1 VTSSVAVAAPHRR
14 DARRDELAESAL
26 RTLGELG
33 YARTSLREIAN
44 NGPFSHG
51 VLHYYFRDRTELI
64 VHSIRLYKS
73 RCVTRYDTVVDEA
86 TTAAGLATALGD
98 KLVETIVDEGPM
110 HRLWYD
116 LRTQSMFEPEL
127 RGAVLT
133 IDEALEAMVWRVVER
148 YAQLAGTRPAVAAAT
163 AYAML
168 DGLFERA
175 LLGHLTGQPHALD
188 DLRTNAVVALRLFA

>member
-1 VTSSVAVAAPHRR
+1 MTSSATAAAPHRR

-33 YARTSLREIAN
+33 YARTSLRDIAS

-51 VLHYYFRDRTELI
+51 VLHYYFRDRTDLI
-64 VHSIRLYKS
+64 VYSIRLYKS
-73 RCVTRYDTVVDEA
+73 RCVTRYDAVVEEA
-86 TTAAGLATALGD
+86 TTAAGLASAFGD
-98 KLVETIVDEGPM
+98 KLAETIVDEGPM

-127 RGAVLT
+127 RAAVLT
-133 IDEALEAMVWRVVER
+133 IDEALEAMIWRVVDR
-148 YAQLAGTRPAVAAAT
+148 YAHLADTRPTVGSAA

-175 LLGHLTGQPHALD
+175 LLGHLTEQPHALEH
-188 DLRTNAVVALRLFA
+188 LRANAVAALRLFA